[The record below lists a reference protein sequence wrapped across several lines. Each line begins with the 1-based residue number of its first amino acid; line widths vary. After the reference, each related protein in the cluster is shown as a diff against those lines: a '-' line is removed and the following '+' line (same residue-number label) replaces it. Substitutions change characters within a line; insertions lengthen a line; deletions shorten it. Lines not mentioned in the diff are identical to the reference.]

1 MVQRQISL
9 FLFLV
14 TLCLGVWSYIFSVNE
29 DFSGGRLLP
38 WTLTRYGDY
47 MIYATVFLGLLF
59 LISLLISEKER
70 VTTLVVKEG

>member
-29 DFSGGRLLP
+29 DFSGNRLLP
-38 WTLTRYGDY
+38 WTLTQYSDY

-59 LISLLISEKER
+59 LISLLIGQKER